1 MYRAARTPLSS
12 LAAIELF
19 LPNLMVSEVLFE
31 KIPNA
36 YAKTLFSESVI
47 DEFWPKMTYKTVFEG
62 RNISNPAESRIAC
75 QSR

>member
-1 MYRAARTPLSS
+1 
-12 LAAIELF
+12 
-19 LPNLMVSEVLFE
+19 MVSEVLFE